1 MNTTGRGDKLSY
13 NQVLLLITVYRLM
26 IGLTYLPVVN
36 ITPANQDVWFIMVL
50 SSIYTIIFCSPLLYL
65 TDKFHYLGLIGY
77 SEKIMGK
84 YIGKIVGIFYN
95 IFLFLSLLLFVG
107 VLVEVLNSTLFT
119 ETPTIVTI
127 SIALVTSTYIA
138 SKGFRNIA
146 RVGEIVN
153 PFIITMTFIFIILGY
168 RNYDFHELLPVFKD
182 STFREINLGAM
193 NVGIRFM
200 DITILAILAPRLEN
214 RKYIKIIFV
223 KSVLYFI
230 IIGTLIVISIQM
242 ALGTEFVKHI
252 NFPFITFTRLL
263 SPGFSIQGLDSLYMV
278 AWIMGNILKIS
289 GYFYL
294 TTEVLGELTKRE
306 HQIFKIP
313 LAIIV
318 LIIVLLVKD
327 KRPILAAKDP
337 IINLI
342 LVISIMAISI
352 IPFIMLIVYFFR
364 RKKLSEE

>member
-1 MNTTGRGDKLSY
+1 
-13 NQVLLLITVYRLM
+13 
-26 IGLTYLPVVN
+26 
-36 ITPANQDVWFIMVL
+36 
-50 SSIYTIIFCSPLLYL
+50 
-65 TDKFHYLGLIGY
+65 
-77 SEKIMGK
+77 
-84 YIGKIVGIFYN
+84 
-95 IFLFLSLLLFVG
+95 
-107 VLVEVLNSTLFT
+107 
-119 ETPTIVTI
+119 
-127 SIALVTSTYIA
+127 
-138 SKGFRNIA
+138 
-146 RVGEIVN
+146 
-153 PFIITMTFIFIILGY
+153 
-168 RNYDFHELLPVFKD
+168 
-182 STFREINLGAM
+182 
-193 NVGIRFM
+193 
-200 DITILAILAPRLEN
+200 
-214 RKYIKIIFV
+214 
-223 KSVLYFI
+223 
-230 IIGTLIVISIQM
+230 
-242 ALGTEFVKHI
+242 
-252 NFPFITFTRLL
+252 
-263 SPGFSIQGLDSLYMV
+263 MV